1 MKNGKDL
8 RVIKTEKLLKSAL
21 FQLLSE
27 KPLEKIT
34 VRELSERAEISRATF
49 YLYYDNLDAMVSSI
63 ESETLQEYAENIH
76 RLAREAQ
83 DYADFLPAALLFTFQ
98 NTLDF
103 LPFTRLIY
111 ADKIRADNLERSMAV
126 IEQATLELFR
136 RPGDAEKYRLLIA
149 FQINGITAVIR
160 NWVLE
165 DAEKY
170 TPEEMTE
177 ITMDYILNGA
187 KIRDELAELTR
198 KR

>member
-1 MKNGKDL
+1 M

-34 VRELSERAEISRATF
+34 VRELAERAEVSRATF
-49 YLYYDNLDAMVSSI
+49 YLYFDNLDAMVSSI
-63 ESETLQEYAENIH
+63 ESEVLQEYAESI
-76 RLAREAQ
+76 RRIAREAQ
-83 DYADFLPAALLFTFQ
+83 DYADFLSAALLFTFQ

-111 ADKIRADNLERSMAV
+111 ADKIRADNLARSIAV
-126 IEQATLELFR
+126 IEQSALGLFR
-136 RPGDAEKYRLLIA
+136 KPGDAEKYRLLIA

-160 NWVLE
+160 SWVLE
-165 DAEKY
+165 GTEEY
-170 TPEEMTE
+170 TPEEMAD
-177 ITMDYILNGA
+177 ITTNYILNGA